1 MPSRK
6 SAKAMVPPDFVRD
19 AYLHDL
25 PQELAGPLQLLFALR
40 SCVQRVNADLVKW
53 LGKDALSP
61 GRMQMLMILRAS
73 KEPVAQ
79 RDLVTML
86 GVSRASVSELVET
99 LVREG
104 LASSRPD
111 ASHRRRTLVELTASG
126 RVTAERLLR
135 DNATRLR
142 ESFAG
147 LEDDELHALARAL
160 KKLCARDEE

>member
-6 SAKAMVPPDFVRD
+6 SAADMVPPDFVRE

-25 PQELAGPLQLLFALR
+25 PQELEGPLHLLFALR
-40 SCVQRVNADLVKW
+40 GCVQRVNADLVLW

-73 KEPVAQ
+73 RKPVAQ

-86 GVSRASVSELVET
+86 KVSRASVSELIET
-99 LVREG
+99 LVRDR
-104 LASSRPD
+104 LIVSKPD
-111 ASHRRRTLVELTASG
+111 AAHGRRMLVQLTKSG
-126 RVTAERLLR
+126 RETADRLLK

-142 ESFAG
+142 DSFAAIG
-147 LEDDELHALARAL
+147 DDELHQLIGMLDR
-160 KKLCARDEE
+160 LCVPS

>member
-1 MPSRK
+1 MRSSK
-6 SAKAMVPPDFVRD
+6 SAGAMIPPDFVRD

-73 KEPVAQ
+73 RKPVAQ

-86 GVSRASVSELVET
+86 DVSRASVSELIET

-104 LASSRPD
+104 LAASTPD
-111 ASHRRRTLVELTASG
+111 ASYRRRMRIELTSLG
-126 RVTAERLLR
+126 RTTADRLLE

-142 ESFAG
+142 ESFTG
-147 LEDDELHALARAL
+147 LDTEELQTLVRSL
-160 KKLCARDEE
+160 GKLCARS